1 MTTTRSTFD
10 AAFASRNMKL
20 TRRTTKRNVYNV
32 DQVHYL
38 ETLPRQIGVYY
49 GLFVCAFSGLMVL
62 TSYAVVNLNWSILLF
77 ASPPLAGAAVY
88 SIAAAKAADRAH
100 NEWLQYATS
109 GDTVEETAE
118 PLERPEAAETVQPNF
133 VETRRADG
141 RHIIPVNYNFTRPQ
155 IAWLASVAV
164 AGESFPARDRA
175 FKDSGVWTNYT
186 KTFTD
191 VRDAL
196 TNCDAL
202 DSNGRW
208 TPEGVRMIRD
218 TKARLNNV

>member
-10 AAFASRNMKL
+10 AMAASRNMKL

-118 PLERPEAAETVQPNF
+118 PLERPEAAEQDGGFVQTASNRL
-133 VETRRADG
+133 TR
-141 RHIIPVNYNFTRPQ
+141 VNYKFTRAQAVWLHQ
-155 IAWLASVAV
+155 IARD
-164 AGESFPARDRA
+164 GEPFPIRDGA
-175 FKDSGVWTNYT
+175 FRDSKVWTNYT
-186 KTFTD
+186 AVFSD
-191 VRDAL
+191 VKKAL
-196 TNCDAL
+196 TDAGAL
-202 DSNGRW
+202 DEMGKWTAAGVEWARW
-208 TPEGVRMIRD
+208 LRSEV
-218 TKARLNNV
+218 